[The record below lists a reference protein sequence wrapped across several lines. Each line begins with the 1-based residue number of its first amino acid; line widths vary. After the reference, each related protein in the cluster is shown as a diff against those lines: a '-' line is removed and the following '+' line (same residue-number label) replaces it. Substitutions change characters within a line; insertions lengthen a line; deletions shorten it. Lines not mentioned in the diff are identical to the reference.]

1 MKCGDKIMIICP
13 NCGELT
19 KEQIHVFNKNIRK
32 QDFGLLPVLPTCRF
46 CNAEVEISHICSEG
60 NIIILNGTCGS
71 GKSTIAEQ
79 MIKKGFRAIDGD
91 CAIQAMKHKQKL
103 KTVDFREIIDEIA
116 YDIDVLSLYSRQLV
130 LAAIIVPEDLDKYI
144 TMLKSRNLKY
154 KFVLLKPDY
163 QTVLERCRNR
173 TCHKNVTPE
182 YWIRYFYDLLDFDN
196 RMDILDNTGMTT
208 EETVDH
214 ILKLCN

>member
-1 MKCGDKIMIICP
+1 MIICP

-103 KTVDFREIIDEIA
+103 KTVDFRETIDEIA

-130 LAAIIVPEDLDKYI
+130 LAAIIVPEDL
-144 TMLKSRNLKY
+144 
-154 KFVLLKPDY
+154 LLKPDY